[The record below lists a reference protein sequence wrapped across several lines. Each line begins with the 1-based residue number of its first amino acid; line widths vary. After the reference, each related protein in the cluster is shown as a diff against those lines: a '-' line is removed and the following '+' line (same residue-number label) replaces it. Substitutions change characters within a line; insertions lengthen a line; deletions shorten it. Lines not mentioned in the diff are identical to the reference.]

1 MSKTH
6 FLYGSFDV
14 GISTLKKIL
23 YHYCLHWAHDEGFER
38 RFIINIYPSIIS
50 HKHTHW
56 TDSTLLRPHGRKS
69 KSFGK
74 TFAILYQVN
83 DLYLYSAIF
92 ILHISM
98 LISNKFMWSYYRY
111 LYFVRVEVYI
121 IYMHTYRILNSI
133 IIIHSGTIF
142 LLMWHMNF

>member
-23 YHYCLHWAHDEGFER
+23 YHYCLHCAHDEGFER

-50 HKHTHW
+50 YKHTHW

-74 TFAILYQVN
+74 TFAILYQAN

-92 ILHISM
+92 ILHISR
-98 LISNKFMWSYYRY
+98 LC
-111 LYFVRVEVYI
+111 
-121 IYMHTYRILNSI
+121 
-133 IIIHSGTIF
+133 
-142 LLMWHMNF
+142 